1 MDRLEDRVVLPVAH
15 LHDNSMRAALSQI
28 HLALHHFEDV
38 RAPPPPQDLGVR
50 ARVEHLFQWGSERAA
65 KEHLGEPS
73 MV

>member
-1 MDRLEDRVVLPVAH
+1 
-15 LHDNSMRAALSQI
+15 MRAALSQI